1 MMKTLKINKL
11 GAIAMLLALVA
22 CQREEVNPTYDPN
35 TETVTAQLVFNIAT
49 APTTKQSAAETQATT
64 SSSFLGIK
72 DAYLLTMAESGKS
85 GKILAQDMDAGDLQ
99 NLSDVLG
106 ANQVTATGETQKSH
120 RVMNMSLPLKT
131 NKLLFYGRAARGTLS
146 EDFGGI
152 QNVTLDDCY
161 GKLEQ
166 YVITKQKGS
175 ADFRL
180 ARRLEENEKGI
191 FYSEEKLL
199 SGIFT
204 ALMNTSIG
212 SINISAS
219 DGPAVATDTDHPM
232 PNYDFAINKNFEAA
246 PNNENPAAGGI
257 GRRLCWADFADPNST
272 VSPYHRFVLQDNST
286 VSRSALEQALADLYK
301 QMTTIYTAQGELRA
315 GSGEA
320 TLRIINDMWTLVND
334 IRWRDPND
342 ASEALAKYFADVI
355 YRHIDQYFE
364 ATIIGRGAGSSM
376 GGVNF
381 ETTATA
387 VTAIKSDTDYWSI
400 ANNVTTEDFVNNY
413 KLLDADY
420 TNLGQSLHDSP
431 IRLAEFPY
439 IFDLPRGGSHVAF
452 DQTNKYFYYPKGFNT
467 NDMGGDPEA
476 GGKYN
481 AESYYY
487 PSELLYFGNSP
498 IRTSTQT
505 HADTDYPD
513 GVANWNDNTKWSSDW
528 NGEYVTS
535 ATNSVAMKYNI
546 NYGVALLQTQ
556 VKFAENITD
565 GKLKDN
571 NRAVQIR
578 FRGETEASEE
588 RDQEITIKD
597 GMFRLTGIIIG
608 GQPTHVGWDYLPI
621 PVPGTTTKTDGFV
634 FDKAIHTGAQ
644 TWTTGGTSGPNYTVV
659 FDNFKGTLDEGGIYT
674 PAANQDVVNIALE
687 FQNLTGQD
695 FYGNYNLIRDRG
707 YFYLIGQLNPGETN
721 VGTEDPN
728 TNIGYPT
735 GKTRENFLNRD
746 DGYVVPPYNADG
758 TSQKVP
764 RVFIQDYITKAT
776 FIIGEHALKK
786 AYLTVPDLRAT
797 SMSLGLSVDMQWE
810 DGLIF
815 NVPIN

>member
-1 MMKTLKINKL
+1 MRKKYLF
-11 GAIAMLLALVA
+11 AAVCAFACLLA
-22 CQREEVNPTYDPN
+22 CRREEMNSTYDPN

-72 DAYLLTMAESGKS
+72 DAYLLTIAEANKS

-106 ANQVTATGETQKSH
+106 ANEVTASGETQKSH
-120 RVMNMSLPLKT
+120 RVMKMSLPLKT
-131 NKLLFYGRAARGTLS
+131 NKLLFYGRAARGPLAA
-146 EDFGGI
+146 DFNGI

-166 YVITKQKGS
+166 YVISKEEGS

-180 ARRLEENEKGI
+180 ARRLEDDEKGI

-204 ALMNTSIG
+204 ALMNTGVG
-212 SINISAS
+212 SINISANS
-219 DGPAVATDTDHPM
+219 GPDVATDNDHPM
-232 PNYDFAINKNFEAA
+232 PNYDFAINKDFEAD
-246 PNNENPAAGGI
+246 PNTQTPAAGGI
-257 GRRLCWADFADPNST
+257 GRKLRWADFADPNT
-272 VSPYHRFVLQDNST
+272 GSPYHRYVLQDGTNT
-286 VSRSALEQALADLYK
+286 PRSALEQVLADLYI
-301 QMTTIYTAQGELRA
+301 QLTTIYTAEGELRA

-320 TLRIINDMWTLVND
+320 ILRMITDMWTLVND
-334 IRWRDPND
+334 VRWRDPND

-355 YRHIDQYFE
+355 YRHIDQYF
-364 ATIIGRGAGSSM
+364 AASTVGIGAGSSM

-381 ETTATA
+381 ESTSAI
-387 VTAIKSDTDYWSI
+387 VTAIQNDADYWSI
-400 ANNVTTEDFVNNY
+400 ANVENAMSDEY

-420 TNLGQSLHDSP
+420 TNLGQQLHSTS
-431 IRLAEFPY
+431 IKLAEFPY
-439 IFDLPRGGSHVAF
+439 IFDLPRGGTHMAF
-452 DQTNKYFYYPKGFNT
+452 DGTNKYFYYPIGFNT
-467 NDMGGDPEA
+467 SDMGGDPEA

-498 IRTSTQT
+498 VRTSTIT
-505 HADTDYPD
+505 HTDTEYPD
-513 GVANWNDNTKWSSDW
+513 GVANWNDNTKWSADW
-528 NGEYVTS
+528 SGEYVTS

-621 PVPGTTTKTDGFV
+621 PAPGTTTKTDGFV
-634 FDKAIHTGAQ
+634 FDKAIHAGAQ
-644 TWTTGGTSGPNYTVV
+644 TWSAGGTSGPNYTVV
-659 FDNFKGTLDEGGIYT
+659 FDNFKGTLGEGGIYT
-674 PAANQDVVNIALE
+674 PATKQNVVNIALE

-695 FYGNYNLIRDRG
+695 FYGNFNLIRDRG
-707 YFYLIGQLNPGETN
+707 YFYLIGQLDPNATVAGANPGDSEVAN
-721 VGTEDPN
+721 PN
-728 TNIGYPT
+728 IHYP
-735 GKTRENFLNRD
+735 GQKTRDNFLDRT
-746 DGYVVPPYNADG
+746 DGYVVPPYTAEG
-758 TSQKVP
+758 ASQKVP

-786 AYLTVPDLRAT
+786 AYLTVPDLKAT

-815 NVPIN
+815 DVPIN